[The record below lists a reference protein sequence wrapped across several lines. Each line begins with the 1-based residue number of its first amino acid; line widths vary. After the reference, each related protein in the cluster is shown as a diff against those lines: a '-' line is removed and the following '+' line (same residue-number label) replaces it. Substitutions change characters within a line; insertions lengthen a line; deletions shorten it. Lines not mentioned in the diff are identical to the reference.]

1 MRIRLISAIL
11 LVALAAFAGDKM
23 QRLNVKMGLWE
34 NTTTINTQGQMPIPS
49 EMLDKLTP
57 EQRAR
62 MEARMK
68 AQPNERSH
76 TITEKHCITEKDLDK
91 GSLFTTKPNQECTEQ
106 LVSSNASYAEVRY
119 VCEAE
124 GIKGNGTVKIQVI
137 DPEHVKGST
146 QIHAA
151 GNGQTIDTQ
160 STFTSKWLSASC
172 GKER

>member
-1 MRIRLISAIL
+1 MRIRLVSAIL
-11 LVALAAFAGDKM
+11 LVALAAFAGDKL
-23 QRLNVKMGLWE
+23 QRLNVKTGLWE

-76 TITEKHCITEKDLDK
+76 AITEKHCVTEKDLNDGK
-91 GSLFTTKPNQECTEQ
+91 VFSSKPNQECTQQ
-106 LVSSNASYAEVRY
+106 LVSSTATSAEIHMA
-119 VCEAE
+119 CEGE
-124 GIKGNGTVKIQVI
+124 GIKGSGTVKIQVI

-160 STFTSKWLSASC
+160 STFTSKWLGADC
-172 GKER
+172 GKVR